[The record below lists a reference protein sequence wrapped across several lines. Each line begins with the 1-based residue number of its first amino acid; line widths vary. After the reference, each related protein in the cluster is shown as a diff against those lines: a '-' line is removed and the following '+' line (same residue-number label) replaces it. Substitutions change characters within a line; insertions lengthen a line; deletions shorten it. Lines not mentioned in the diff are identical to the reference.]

1 VPVPESGSISLRLYP
16 HNGLDDA
23 TAVVDELLAQAV
35 LAAEAGFDGVLTSEH
50 HGGFG
55 GYSPNPLQLAGW
67 MLDAMPT
74 GWCAPCPMLL
84 PLRPVALVA
93 EEVAWLAARFPDRV
107 AVGVA
112 PGALRDDFEIMDVP
126 FDELIDRFRAGLPR
140 LTALLRGEELGLLA
154 GDRALEACAR
164 RPVTVISTAMSRA
177 AARRSAAAGAGVVYD
192 GASEPA
198 RLGQISEA
206 YDAAGGTA
214 PKVLIRRVWLG
225 DPPVEA
231 FDRQLEVYRSYTP
244 AAAQQHWRDNGFLC
258 REDGA
263 ALADD
268 LLAARTEAGGTGP
281 KVLIRRVWLGDP
293 PVEAFD
299 RQLEVYRSYT
309 PAAAQQ
315 HWRDNGFVC
324 REDGAAL
331 VEDLLAAR
339 TAAGADVL
347 NLRIH
352 VDGVAPAQARE
363 QIARLGAEVVPL
375 LRNG

>member
-1 VPVPESGSISLRLYP
+1 M
-16 HNGLDDA
+16 
-23 TAVVDELLAQAV
+23 
-35 LAAEAGFDGVLTSEH
+35 TSEH

-84 PLRPVALVA
+84 PLRPTALVA
-93 EEVAWLAARFPDRV
+93 EEVAWLAARFPGRV

-126 FDELIDRFRAGLPR
+126 FDELVERFRAGLPR
-140 LTALLRGEELGLLA
+140 LAALLRGEDLGKLA
-154 GDRALEACAR
+154 GDRALEGCAR

-177 AARRSAAAGAGVVYD
+177 AARRAAADGAGVLYD
-192 GASEPA
+192 GASEPE
-198 RLGQISEA
+198 RLGRISEA
-206 YDAAGGTA
+206 YD
-214 PKVLIRRVWLG
+214 
-225 DPPVEA
+225 
-231 FDRQLEVYRSYTP
+231 
-244 AAAQQHWRDNGFLC
+244 
-258 REDGA
+258 
-263 ALADD
+263 
-268 LLAARTEAGGTGP
+268 EAGGTGP

-293 PVEAFD
+293 PIEAFD

-324 REDGAAL
+324 RDDGAAL
-331 VEDLLAAR
+331 VDDLLAAR
-339 TAAGADVL
+339 AAAGADVL

-352 VDGVAPAQARE
+352 VDGVTPAQARE
-363 QIARLGAEVVPL
+363 QIARLGAEVLPL
-375 LRNG
+375 LRVRDRDRERA

>member
-1 VPVPESGSISLRLYP
+1 
-16 HNGLDDA
+16 
-23 TAVVDELLAQAV
+23 
-35 LAAEAGFDGVLTSEH
+35 
-50 HGGFG
+50 
-55 GYSPNPLQLAGW
+55 LQLAGW

-140 LTALLRGEELGLLA
+140 LTALLRGEDLGLLA

-206 YDAAGGTA
+206 YDTAGGTA

-268 LLAARTEAGGTGP
+268 LLAARTEA
-281 KVLIRRVWLGDP
+281 V
-293 PVEAFD
+293 
-299 RQLEVYRSYT
+299 
-309 PAAAQQ
+309 
-315 HWRDNGFVC
+315 
-324 REDGAAL
+324 
-331 VEDLLAAR
+331 
-339 TAAGADVL
+339 ADVL